1 MPTVILYNPVTG
13 YFAFHNRANRVV
25 TEVRLIV
32 TEDIVPPV
40 IIINDIVEECEKI
53 LTIQEG
59 DIVNI
64 KSIFQPEF
72 GFEIKNGVVYIKRG
86 DK

>member
-13 YFAFHNRANRVV
+13 YFAFHNRANRGVR
-25 TEVRLIV
+25 EVRLI
-32 TEDIVPPV
+32 IVGNFILPKV
-40 IIINDIVEECEKI
+40 EINGKEVGDEI

-59 DIVNI
+59 DYVTV
-64 KSIFQPEF
+64 KSVFQPKF